1 MLRRGFGP
9 AMAAPM
15 DPSPVAKNASIA
27 IYVDADACPVKP
39 EIFKVAERHRL
50 RVFVV
55 ANSFMMLPREPW
67 IERVVVRNLR
77 PSMTASELPP
87 MPGT

>member
-1 MLRRGFGP
+1 MRRYKGGIGMLRRGLAP
-9 AMAAPM
+9 AMAALM
-15 DPSPVAKNASIA
+15 EPSLADTNAPIA

-67 IERVVVRNLR
+67 IER
-77 PSMTASELPP
+77 SEEH
-87 MPGT
+87 TV